1 LGCVLSESATWV
13 VLGDY
18 GVNQFRTLRQRI
30 LDKISTEREKKEPK
44 TQSDKS
50 LNIPRRGDY
59 FHDGTNVLD
68 VITSWHEFLRN
79 CVRKSDA
86 ITSKV
91 LDIVD
96 QGLLVSNIKER
107 FDSNTLH
114 ERLKCSIREGE
125 QRARLLPRINTE
137 LEEFLR
143 EEQVLTIED
152 DMEEE

>member
-13 VLGDY
+13 VLGNY
-18 GVNQFRTLRQRI
+18 GVQKFTTLRQRV
-30 LDKISTEREKKEPK
+30 LDKLITEHENKEPK

-68 VITSWHEFLRN
+68 IVTSWHEFLRHS
-79 CVRKSDA
+79 VRKSDT

-96 QGLLVSNIKER
+96 RGLLVSNIKER
-107 FDSNTLH
+107 FDADMLH
-114 ERLKCSIREGE
+114 EQLKSCIREGE
-125 QRARLLPRINTE
+125 QGARLLPRIDTE

-143 EEQVLTIED
+143 EEQID
-152 DMEEE
+152 DLRIL